1 MLNASPARSRS
12 QAAAREG
19 MTVRT
24 SSSRRRARPSSSEHP
39 AGASAAGTTELLR
52 LRVSAGAPLAGLG
65 ELSERTRR
73 AVAVAERAG
82 APLLGAL
89 DGALAAEDD
98 LARARRAVAVASA
111 QARAVA
117 IGLIAAPLLLVPA
130 LGRLV
135 GADLRGFYTSPTGI
149 LVLAAGI
156 GLLGLGAALIVVLIA
171 RVGRAGARRPR
182 PGLVAAAVGTVAAVL
197 VWRTLGP
204 ALAPLAGLA
213 AHHLAC
219 RRGAGSR
226 AAVGLDEAVDLAA
239 TALGGGVSPAEALRL
254 AADELA
260 PLAAGLRR
268 LAFDLELGLAIA
280 GATVTARS
288 ASSPNVAARARSR
301 ADAGDPFGRLAAVLT
316 AADALGAP
324 AVPTLRRLGAD
335 LRAEELTRVLAAAE
349 RLPAQLTFPTAL
361 CLLPAT
367 VLLVGAPIVHAGLA
381 GVGT

>member
-1 MLNASPARSRS
+1 MLIPP
-12 QAAAREG
+12 
-19 MTVRT
+19 
-24 SSSRRRARPSSSEHP
+24 SSRAAGRTAPPGEGS
-39 AGASAAGTTELLR
+39 AGATELLR
-52 LRVSAGAPLAGLG
+52 LRVSAGAPLTDAAQLG
-65 ELSERTRR
+65 DRTRR
-73 AVAVAERAG
+73 AVAVAERSG

-117 IGLIAAPLLLVPA
+117 IGLIGAPLLLVPA

-135 GADLRGFYTSPTGI
+135 GADLRGFYTSPAG
-149 LVLAAGI
+149 LVVLAV
-156 GLLGLGAALIVVLIA
+156 GLGFLGLGAAVIVALIA
-171 RVGRAGARRPR
+171 RVGRATTRRPR
-182 PGLVAAAVGTVAAVL
+182 SGPAAAIIAVAVAVL

-213 AHHLAC
+213 AHHLAV
-219 RRGAGSR
+219 RRGARPRSD
-226 AAVGLDEAVDLAA
+226 AGLDEAVDLAA
-239 TALGGGVSPAEALRL
+239 TALGGGVSPAEGLRM
-254 AADELA
+254 AADELPA
-260 PLAAGLRR
+260 LAVGLRR

-280 GATVTARS
+280 DPGAAPRL
-288 ASSPNVAARARSR
+288 
-301 ADAGDPFGRLAAVLT
+301 ADGTDPFARLAAVLT
-316 AADALGAP
+316 AADAIGAP

-335 LRAEELTRVLAAAE
+335 LRAEDLTRVLAAAE

-381 GVGT
+381 GVGA

>member
-1 MLNASPARSRS
+1 MVVLTSRRHDRPVHT
-12 QAAAREG
+12 QRRERPLAAR
-19 MTVRT
+19 R
-24 SSSRRRARPSSSEHP
+24 SAPAAS
-39 AGASAAGTTELLR
+39 AGATELLR
-52 LRVSAGAPLAGLG
+52 LQVSAGAPVADLG
-65 ELSERTRR
+65 RLSDRTRR

-98 LARARRAVAVASA
+98 LARARRAVTVASA

-117 IGLIAAPLLLVPA
+117 IGLIGAPFLLVPA

-135 GADLRGFYTSPTGI
+135 GADLRGFYTSPAG
-149 LVLAAGI
+149 LVVLAVGA

-171 RVGRAGARRPR
+171 RVGRAATPR
-182 PGLVAAAVGTVAAVL
+182 TRAGVVPVVLTAAVAVVA
-197 VWRTLGP
+197 WRVVGP
-204 ALAPLAGLA
+204 ALVPLAALL
-213 AHHLAC
+213 AHHLAS
-219 RRGAGSR
+219 RRGQRPTPGAGI
-226 AAVGLDEAVDLAA
+226 DEAVDLAA

-254 AADELA
+254 AAEEL
-260 PLAAGLRR
+260 PSLAGGLRR

-280 GATVTARS
+280 QPTPARS
-288 ASSPNVAARARSR
+288 ASSPALAPLRAATATPRRPEPTA
-301 ADAGDPFGRLAAVLT
+301 DPFGRLAAVLT
-316 AADALGAP
+316 AADAIGAP

-335 LRAEELTRVLAAAE
+335 LRAEDLTRVLAAAE

-367 VLLVGAPIVHAGLA
+367 MLLVGAPIVHAGLA

>member
-1 MLNASPARSRS
+1 VGVL
-12 QAAAREG
+12 
-19 MTVRT
+19 TT
-24 SSSRRRARPSSSEHP
+24 SGHGALSSRT
-39 AGASAAGTTELLR
+39 AGATELLR
-52 LRVSAGAPLAGLG
+52 LRVSAGAPVADLG
-65 ELSERTRR
+65 QLSERTRR
-73 AVAVAERAG
+73 AVAIAERSG

-98 LARARRAVAVASA
+98 LARAARAVTVASA

-117 IGLIAAPLLLVPA
+117 AGLIGAPLLLVPG

-135 GADLRGFYTSPTGI
+135 GADLRGFYTSSAG
-149 LVLAAGI
+149 LVVLAVGV
-156 GLLGLGAALIVVLIA
+156 GLLTLGAALIVVLIA
-171 RVGRAGARRPR
+171 RVGRASTPR
-182 PGLVAAAVGTVAAVL
+182 SRAGVVPAVVAAGVAFL
-197 VWRTLGP
+197 VWRVVGP
-204 ALAPLAGLA
+204 ALVPLAALL
-213 AHHLAC
+213 AHHLVARHGQRPAPC
-219 RRGAGSR
+219 GGI
-226 AAVGLDEAVDLAA
+226 DEAVDLAA
-239 TALGGGVSPAEALRL
+239 TALAGGVSPAEALRL
-254 AADELA
+254 AADELPA
-260 PLAAGLRR
+260 LAGGLRR

-280 GATVTARS
+280 APPPASQTRPFAAPAPGRRVTARRRPRP
-288 ASSPNVAARARSR
+288 A
-301 ADAGDPFGRLAAVLT
+301 DPFARLAAVLT

>member
-1 MLNASPARSRS
+1 MLNASSP
-12 QAAAREG
+12 
-19 MTVRT
+19 T
-24 SSSRRRARPSSSEHP
+24 SPS
-39 AGASAAGTTELLR
+39 GVASWAGTTELLR

-73 AVAVAERAG
+73 AVAVAERSG

-117 IGLIAAPLLLVPA
+117 IGLIGAPLLLVPA

-135 GADLRGFYTSPTGI
+135 GADLRGFYTSPAGLI
-149 LVLAAGI
+149 VLAVGI

-171 RVGRAGARRPR
+171 RVGRAAAPRHR
-182 PGLVAAAVGTVAAVL
+182 PGLAAAAVALTAAVL
-197 VWRTLGP
+197 AWRTVGP
-204 ALAPLAGLA
+204 AVAPLAGLG
-213 AHHLAC
+213 AHHLAT
-219 RRGAGSR
+219 RRGARPGSG
-226 AAVGLDEAVDLAA
+226 AGIDEAVDLAA

-254 AADELA
+254 AADELPA
-260 PLAAGLRR
+260 LAAGLRR

-280 GATVTARS
+280 GTTATSRS
-288 ASSPNVAARARSR
+288 ASWTGPASSARRPAEAA
-301 ADAGDPFGRLAAVLT
+301 DPFARLAAVLT

-335 LRAEELTRVLAAAE
+335 LRAEELARVLAAAE
-349 RLPAQLTFPTAL
+349 RLSAQLTFPTAL

-367 VLLVGAPIVHAGLA
+367 VLLVGAPIVYAGLA
-381 GVGT
+381 GLGA